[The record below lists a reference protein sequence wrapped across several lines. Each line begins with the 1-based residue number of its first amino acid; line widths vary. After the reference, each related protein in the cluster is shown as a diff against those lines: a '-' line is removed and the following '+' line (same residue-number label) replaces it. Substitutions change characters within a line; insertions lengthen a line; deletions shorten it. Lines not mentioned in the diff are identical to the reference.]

1 MSVNNNRSYHS
12 RYYQDG
18 QGSQTSSHSSSTR
31 TRSSVRGGGTRQ
43 RHYGEPRSGNYRV
56 APHHSSSAPPATPP
70 NPYILSMQNYSLP
83 SPSLRMGEGSL
94 HMFSTLDHDL
104 TEIFCQAIFSCEKE
118 LVVRVFVMDSP
129 KILEA
134 IKSKVG
140 EGVSTSLSFH
150 QIYPEEVS
158 ENIKQL
164 TESNKGLSIQEYET
178 CAGSKYHKKTILVD
192 GQRILLGTGNLTV
205 ASLEKDVNIFVDI
218 CSPHLYELISNE
230 IEGSC
235 RVGSETVTYYSL
247 KRKKKLAQQNVL
259 KIIRQARK
267 TIKIAMFILSYDKIL
282 YALKDAKKRGV
293 QVQIIIDKN
302 NQPGKV
308 LPPELG
314 VLEWTGTG
322 VLHCKVCL
330 VDGDKLFLGSP
341 NWTTSGFCLNC
352 EELIFIQNLTQGHQ
366 DAFNRLWETIIAS
379 TQPVQS
385 PAHPPLPIASP
396 SLSLPSASISEED
409 PREEEEGATA
419 AEPVA
424 SEAGLNPCAGEF
436 VPSWVKQ

>member
-1 MSVNNNRSYHS
+1 
-12 RYYQDG
+12 
-18 QGSQTSSHSSSTR
+18 
-31 TRSSVRGGGTRQ
+31 
-43 RHYGEPRSGNYRV
+43 
-56 APHHSSSAPPATPP
+56 
-70 NPYILSMQNYSLP
+70 
-83 SPSLRMGEGSL
+83 MGEGSL

-104 TEIFCQAIFSCEKE
+104 TEIFFQAILSCEKE

-164 TESNKGLSIQEYET
+164 TESNKGLSIQEHET

-247 KRKKKLAQQNVL
+247 KRNKKLAQQNVL

-314 VLEWTGTG
+314 VLEWTG
-322 VLHCKVCL
+322 
-330 VDGDKLFLGSP
+330 
-341 NWTTSGFCLNC
+341 
-352 EELIFIQNLTQGHQ
+352 
-366 DAFNRLWETIIAS
+366 RR
-379 TQPVQS
+379 
-385 PAHPPLPIASP
+385 PPH
-396 SLSLPSASISEED
+396 
-409 PREEEEGATA
+409 
-419 AEPVA
+419 
-424 SEAGLNPCAGEF
+424 
-436 VPSWVKQ
+436 K